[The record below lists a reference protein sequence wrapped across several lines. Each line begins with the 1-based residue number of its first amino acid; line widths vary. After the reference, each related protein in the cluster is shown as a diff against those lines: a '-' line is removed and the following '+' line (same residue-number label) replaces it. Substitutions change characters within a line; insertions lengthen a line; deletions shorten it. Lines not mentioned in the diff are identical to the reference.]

1 MMVRVRVLA
10 VGAVGL
16 VLALTGCSKGF
27 TQEELDAAVAE
38 AVESA
43 VSTVATTAE
52 VPSPVTSILL
62 TTTTEDK
69 TRTFSREG
77 EIRFG
82 IGLLMYGTC
91 PEMVREIQKVARL
104 PFLDTN
110 LLAGLRFSDEELD
123 FEDLNLWVEGYVL
136 PASRIVNLVASNSN
150 LHLPLTQ
157 YADELKRDL
166 EGLAFS
172 AQSVAVNSE
181 RNDAVGR
188 AVFES
193 WLESQ
198 LEFNERVDDIPLC
211 N

>member
-110 LLAGLRFSDEELD
+110 ALITADLIFSDEWPD

-157 YADELKRDL
+157 YADELKREL
-166 EGLAFS
+166 RGLALEAQFAAFS
-172 AQSVAVNSE
+172 GL
-181 RNDAVGR
+181 NDAAHLLDWFDG
-188 AVFES
+188 
-193 WLESQ
+193 LD
-198 LEFNERVDDIPLC
+198 EFDERVDDIPSC